1 MLVLDGFRIMEV
13 HLKQISQPAE
23 AFLDEGWR
31 HACLVKEHTSPD
43 MERIGG
49 VYILRSSAE
58 VNGHTFFT
66 ALRRSVAILL
76 PVMYSSGA
84 FLVL

>member
-1 MLVLDGFRIMEV
+1 MAFCITEV
-13 HLKQISQPAE
+13 HRKQVSQPAE
-23 AFLDEGWR
+23 AFLNEGWG

-43 MERIGG
+43 TEGMGE
-49 VYILRSSAE
+49 VFLRLSAE
-58 VNGHTFFT
+58 VDGHTFFT
-66 ALRRSVAILL
+66 ALWRSVAILL